1 MQDYQPLLVLNMLAY
16 ATQRGVDPAQLCR
29 LSGLDLTAL
38 KQQGAARLT
47 PGQFTDLWLNAI
59 HLSHD
64 PLFGLHFGESLQ
76 LAALGIVG
84 ELIKNSRTVGEALTH
99 AASFAALIT
108 DLTTMEITRTGPIF
122 TVHFVPNADQRTV
135 ASPVFRQLMD
145 LFMALVLHEING
157 LVLAK
162 ITPRAVQCP
171 VAKAHRREY
180 ERVLRCASLTVADTW
195 SLVFDRQ
202 VWDEPILTANY
213 ELQGL
218 LLQKASTMADTL
230 STTRNFRE
238 HIGNFLLANAYL
250 GVPSLETVAANL
262 STSPRSLQ
270 RKLREEGVTY
280 QQVADTVR
288 KSLAL
293 HYLEAGRQ
301 PVKEIAYILGYNEL
315 SAFARAFKRWTGTTP
330 VSYRQGLAPERPG
343 RT

>member
-1 MQDYQPLLVLNMLAY
+1 MQDYQRLLVLNMLAY
-16 ATQRGVDPAQLCR
+16 ATQRNVDPKQLCR
-29 LSGLDLTAL
+29 LAGIDLADL
-38 KQQGAARLT
+38 KQGGPVRLT
-47 PGQFTDLWLNAI
+47 PKQFTDLWLNAV

-84 ELIKNSRTVGEALTH
+84 ELIQNSRTIGEALTH
-99 AASFAALIT
+99 AASFTALIT
-108 DLTTMEITRTGPIF
+108 DLTTMNISHTDQTF
-122 TVHFVPNADQRTV
+122 TVGFVPNADRRTA

-145 LFMALVLHEING
+145 LFMALVLHEVNG

-162 ITPRAVQCP
+162 ITPQAVYMP
-171 VAKAHRREY
+171 IDGAHRREY
-180 ERVLRCASLTVADTW
+180 ERVLRCAALTSADTW
-195 SLVFDRQ
+195 SMVFDNRY
-202 VWDEPILTANY
+202 WNEPVLTANY

-218 LLQKASTMADTL
+218 LLQKAGTMTNTL
-230 STTRNFRE
+230 STTGNFRE
-238 HIGNFLLANAYL
+238 HIGNFLLVNAYL

-293 HYLEAGRQ
+293 HYLKAGRQ
-301 PVKEIAYILGYNEL
+301 PVKEIAHILGYNEL

-330 VSYRQGLAPERPG
+330 VSYRQGLAPERVYQI
-343 RT
+343 

>member
-1 MQDYQPLLVLNMLAY
+1 MLAY
-16 ATQRGVDPAQLCR
+16 ATQRNVDPEQLCR
-29 LSGLDLTAL
+29 LAGIDLTSL
-38 KQQGAARLT
+38 KQGGPVRLT
-47 PGQFTDLWLNAI
+47 PKQFTDLWLNVVY
-59 HLSHD
+59 LSQD

-84 ELIKNSRTVGEALTH
+84 ELIQNSRTIGEALTH
-99 AASFAALIT
+99 AASFTALIT
-108 DLTTMEITRTGPIF
+108 DLTTMNITHTDQTF
-122 TVHFVPNADQRTV
+122 TVCFVPHADRQTV

-145 LFMALVLHEING
+145 LFMALVLHDVNG

-162 ITPRAVQCP
+162 MTPQAVQCP
-171 VAKAHRREY
+171 IDEVHRREY
-180 ERVLRCASLTVADTW
+180 ERVLRCAALTTADTW
-195 SLVFDRQ
+195 SMVFDRQ
-202 VWDEPILTANY
+202 YWNEPILTANY

-218 LLQKASTMADTL
+218 LLQKASILVDTL
-230 STTRNFRE
+230 LATRSIRE

-280 QQVADTVR
+280 QQVADAVR

-293 HYLEAGRQ
+293 HYLNASRQ

-330 VSYRQGLAPERPG
+330 VSYRQGLTPG
-343 RT
+343 RLYQA